1 MTANDERPLA
11 DRTAAVRQTGR
22 TELFRGFR
30 ALEQVRVRLNR
41 HDGSPEIS
49 RDVLNIGR
57 VAAVLPYD
65 PKRER
70 FVLIRQFRAGAH
82 LADMP
87 AELVEIVAGLV
98 DPGEDAETA
107 ARREL
112 TEETSLVA
120 NRILPLASFMPSPGF
135 MTETADLFIAE
146 VNADHVPDKTGA
158 DGEDEHIE
166 PFLCSVDDA
175 LAAMD
180 DGRFANGY
188 TLIALLWFARH
199 RDAIRASLL
208 DQ

>member
-1 MTANDERPLA
+1 MTADDDRPLA
-11 DRTAAVRQTGR
+11 DQIAAVTQTGR
-22 TELFRGFR
+22 KELFRGFR
-30 ALEQVRVRLNR
+30 ALEEVRVRLDR
-41 HDGSPEIS
+41 HEGSPEIS
-49 RDVLNIGR
+49 RDVIDIGR

-65 PKRER
+65 PVRER
-70 FVLIRQFRAGAH
+70 FALIRQFRTGAFVAGAR
-82 LADMP
+82 
-87 AELVEIVAGLV
+87 AEMVEIVAGLV
-98 DPGEDAETA
+98 DPGEDPETA

-112 TEETSLVA
+112 TEETSLETRSVVHA
-120 NRILPLASFMPSPGF
+120 TTFLPSPGF

-146 VNADHVPDKTGA
+146 VDADSVPDKTGA

-199 RDAIRASLL
+199 RAAIRARLL
-208 DQ
+208 DT